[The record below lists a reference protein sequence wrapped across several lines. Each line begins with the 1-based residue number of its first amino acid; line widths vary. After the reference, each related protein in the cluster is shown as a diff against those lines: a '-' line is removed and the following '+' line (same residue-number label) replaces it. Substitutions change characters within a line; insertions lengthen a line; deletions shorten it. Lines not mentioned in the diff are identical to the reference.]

1 MGKKRLTMRQIKE
14 VLRQYHDLELNISCV
29 SRATKIPRT
38 TVQDY
43 IGRFKV
49 SGLSWPLPTE
59 VDNEKLN
66 ELLFPIKVKTQRISP
81 PDWKEIHQELK
92 RKGVTLQI
100 LWEEYKRK
108 NPTGYQYSRFA
119 YLYRQ
124 WAKSLD
130 VWMPQIHKAGDKV
143 FVDYSGLTVPIWA
156 INLKEINFKAEIFVS
171 VLGASDLTFCVGSK
185 DQTLENWIESHCR
198 MFEYYEGI
206 ASLIVPDNLRSAVS
220 KANRYEPLCN
230 LTYDEMARHYNCAV
244 MPARGYKPRD
254 KAKVEKAVQTIQRRI
269 LAPMRDVQ
277 HTSLE
282 SLNQGIKEHL

>member
-124 WAKSLD
+124 WAKSLRNVSAKMRQLLD
-130 VWMPQIHKAGDKV
+130 RFRKLIKPYFLPPVHLEFQQYW
-143 FVDYSGLTVPIWA
+143 VD
-156 INLKEINFKAEIFVS
+156 
-171 VLGASDLTFCVGSK
+171 
-185 DQTLENWIESHCR
+185 
-198 MFEYYEGI
+198 
-206 ASLIVPDNLRSAVS
+206 
-220 KANRYEPLCN
+220 
-230 LTYDEMARHYNCAV
+230 
-244 MPARGYKPRD
+244 
-254 KAKVEKAVQTIQRRI
+254 
-269 LAPMRDVQ
+269 
-277 HTSLE
+277 
-282 SLNQGIKEHL
+282 